1 MGIPGAQ
8 SQRLR
13 TDLTAGEGNGGQ
25 EQTASAGLGSPASKR
40 WWFEAALPAGTGAV
54 AVTPRGGLQK
64 LKVTPLPPR
73 RQRGLG
79 IQRNDG
85 SARKNNLAQV
95 AGLNS
100 LAISCLAL
108 VPLPR
113 VMIFSLF
120 DLFPAAQTD
129 NTHPCCLI
137 KPGSPQ
143 DCQRQVPI
151 CPAPQLRSASL
162 QTGAAAAERPS
173 TCAAQTW
180 APDLSLACTSYWL
193 YLRHGAVL
201 ETCHVPVP

>member
-1 MGIPGAQ
+1 M
-8 SQRLR
+8 
-13 TDLTAGEGNGGQ
+13 
-25 EQTASAGLGSPASKR
+25 GSPASKR

-143 DCQRQVPI
+143 DCQRRVPR
-151 CPAPQLRSASL
+151 RSCVP
-162 QTGAAAAERPS
+162 RPS
-173 TCAAQTW
+173 KRERQRLSARPPAQHRPGRLISAWLVQVTGCTFVTGRYLK
-180 APDLSLACTSYWL
+180 PVTYLSHSKKAGSCRLLLLKTAY
-193 YLRHGAVL
+193 YNF
-201 ETCHVPVP
+201 HVILPV